1 VPRPALHDTEAVLD
15 AARELILDLGP
26 RGTGIREISRRSGA
40 PSGSLYHRFSSRDNL
55 VALAWL
61 RAVRRFQA
69 GCVQAL
75 EHRDPA
81 EAIRQAIAWA
91 IEYALREP
99 RDTRLLLSHSQA
111 DLLDR
116 APAAETIAQLA
127 AVNQRLEVALRDLS
141 RRLFGSASRAA
152 LERVTN
158 AVIDLPYAA
167 LRRHVLART
176 LSRRTIAPLQAA
188 ALAIVSD
195 QREAQS
201 H

>member
-1 VPRPALHDTEAVLD
+1 MPRPTLHDTEAVLD
-15 AARELILDLGP
+15 ATRELILDVGP
-26 RGTGIREISRRSGA
+26 RGTGIREISRRSRA

-69 GCVQAL
+69 GYVQAL
-75 EHRDPA
+75 ERQDPG
-81 EAIRQAIAWA
+81 EAIREAIAWA
-91 IEYALREP
+91 VEYALREP

-127 AVNQRLEVALRDLS
+127 AINQRLEVALRDLS
-141 RRLFGSASRAA
+141 RRLFKSASRAS
-152 LERVTN
+152 LERVSN

-176 LSRRTIAPLQAA
+176 LSTRTIAPLQAA
-188 ALAIVSD
+188 ALAIVAD
-195 QREAQS
+195 RGEAQGR
-201 H
+201 

>member
-15 AARELILDLGP
+15 ATRELILDVGP

-69 GCVQAL
+69 GYLQAL
-75 EHRDPA
+75 ECHDPA
-81 EAIRQAIAWA
+81 EAIRHAIAWA
-91 IEYALREP
+91 VEYALREP

-141 RRLFGSASRAA
+141 RRLFKSSSRAS
-152 LERVTN
+152 LERVSN

-176 LSRRTIAPLQAA
+176 LSPRTIAPLQAA
-188 ALAIVSD
+188 ALAIVAD
-195 QREAQS
+195 RGEAQGR
-201 H
+201 